1 MNVVCNITLF
11 PKEIGIKTEPYF
23 EKLKYATHEQNS
35 TIKTCARLHHITTGK
50 VLNIQ
55 WVNFLL
61 IWTGNWAA
69 G

>member
-55 WVNFLL
+55 
-61 IWTGNWAA
+61 
-69 G
+69 